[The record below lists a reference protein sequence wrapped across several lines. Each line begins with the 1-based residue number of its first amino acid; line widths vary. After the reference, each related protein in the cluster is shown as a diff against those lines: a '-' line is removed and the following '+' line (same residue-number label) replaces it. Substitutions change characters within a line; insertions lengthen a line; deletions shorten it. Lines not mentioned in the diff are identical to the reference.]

1 MSVLVARLAVTPT
14 VLLRSATLRL
24 KASLEHLNQD
34 RPGEFRYQTGM
45 TVKRED
51 LETLRLL
58 RAFVR
63 ITDPVK
69 RREIIELVQKAVPP
83 KTEDEKPTR

>member
-1 MSVLVARLAVTPT
+1 
-14 VLLRSATLRL
+14 
-24 KASLEHLNQD
+24 
-34 RPGEFRYQTGM
+34 M

-63 ITDPVK
+63 IADSEK

-83 KTEDEKPTR
+83 KTKDEEPSR